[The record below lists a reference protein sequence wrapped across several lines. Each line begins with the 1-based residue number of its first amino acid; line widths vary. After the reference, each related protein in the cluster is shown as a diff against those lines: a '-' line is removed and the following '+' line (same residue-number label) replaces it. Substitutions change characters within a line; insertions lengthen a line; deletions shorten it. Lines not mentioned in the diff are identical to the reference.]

1 MDQTLFQKFILTF
14 VSLRFGYLGM
24 QRLLDLGCNVSQKK
38 VLYYVFHQ
46 VRVTYKS
53 STMVGGW
60 VHHLY
65 HDHELSSNAV

>member
-1 MDQTLFQKFILTF
+1 MEQTLFQKFILTF
-14 VSLRFGYLGM
+14 VSLRFGYLSI
-24 QRLLDLGCNVSQKK
+24 QRLLDLRSNVSQKK

-46 VRVTYKS
+46 VRVAYKS